1 MSRNFEML
9 QQAEQSRALFRSPV
23 ELPPPTPHV
32 VLEKAKPE
40 LQEAKTHIQHERATH
55 GASSNEYP
63 VQVATNSPGNKR
75 VPWQAWIGMG
85 IKWLGIRSNGHAS
98 ISGGQID
105 YKSMALQEE
114 VKLVERVFLGPDS
127 GSNKVIL
134 FSSVDNAE
142 GGARVCAQ
150 AAKTLAAK
158 VHGSVCVIDADL
170 HSRSLQRQL
179 RIRSAPG
186 LFEATMQSFPIRQYA
201 HPIYFSNLWIIT
213 CGGDGGNSLV
223 SLNSDHLRIK
233 FEELRRQFDY
243 VLINAPSMGMTANM
257 TQFAQLADGVIFV
270 VEANST
276 RRETTKRFKESLEE
290 VRIRV
295 LGVVMND
302 RTFPIPESIYRKL

>member
-1 MSRNFEML
+1 ML

-23 ELPPPTPHV
+23 PLSPPIPHV
-32 VLEKAKPE
+32 VLEQARPD
-40 LQEAKTHIQHERATH
+40 LQEAKTDIKDERAAQGT
-55 GASSNEYP
+55 SSNDHHVE
-63 VQVATNSPGNKR
+63 VTTNSRGVKR
-75 VPWQAWIGMG
+75 FPWQSWIGMG
-85 IKWLGIRSNGHAS
+85 IKWLGFRSNGHAP
-98 ISGGQID
+98 INGGRID

-114 VKLVERVFLGPDS
+114 VKLVERVFLSPDS

-134 FSSVDNAE
+134 FSGVDNAE

-179 RIRSAPG
+179 RVRSTPG
-186 LFEATMQSFPIRQYA
+186 LFEATMQGFPIRQYA
-201 HPIYFSNLWIIT
+201 HQIYFSNLWIIT
-213 CGGDGGNSLV
+213 CGSDGGNSLV

-290 VRIRV
+290 VRVRV
-295 LGVVMND
+295 LGVVMNE